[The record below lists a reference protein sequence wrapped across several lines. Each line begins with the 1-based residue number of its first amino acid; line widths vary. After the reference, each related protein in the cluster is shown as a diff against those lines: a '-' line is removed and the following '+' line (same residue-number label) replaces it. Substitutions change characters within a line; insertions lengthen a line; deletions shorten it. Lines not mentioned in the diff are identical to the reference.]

1 MTTLAWAWLFFV
13 AVAAVLDWLA
23 VALVRRRLE
32 FAAKPTVMVGRIGL
46 TLSLTAGS
54 PASDAAR
61 PWFVAGL
68 ALALVGDVLLML
80 PRDRFV
86 GGLVAFLLAHVA
98 YVVGLLSVVR
108 TAGLVMGGMILGL
121 VVVGIMV
128 ALVARPIVRAV
139 RTGRPS
145 LVLPVVAYLIVI
157 STMVLV
163 AYLAGRP
170 AAMAGAT
177 LFYASDAILAWDRF
191 VEPQRLGRLAT
202 HVTYHAGQT
211 LLVLS
216 LLG

>member
-1 MTTLAWAWLFFV
+1 MTTVAWAWLVVV
-13 AVAAVLDWLA
+13 AVTAVLDWLA
-23 VALVRRRLE
+23 VALDRRRLE
-32 FAAKPTVMVGRIGL
+32 YVTKPTVMVGLIGL
-46 TLSLTAGS
+46 TLGLTAGS

-61 PWFVAGL
+61 PWFLAGL

-80 PRDRFV
+80 PRERFI

-98 YVVGLLSVVR
+98 YIVGLLSVVR
-108 TAGLVMGGMILGL
+108 TAGLVIGGLMVGL
-121 VVVGIMV
+121 VVVGTMV

-139 RTGRPS
+139 RIGRPS
-145 LVLPVVAYLIVI
+145 LTLPVVAYLAVI

-163 AYLAGRP
+163 TFVTGRP

-191 VEPQRLGRLAT
+191 VVPLRFGRLAT
-202 HVTYHAGQT
+202 HVSYHAAQM